1 MATTSYKTGWAK
13 TPEGELFA
21 PITTTNQVLT
31 TDGQDLSMVLTQLQ
45 KNIDG
50 KNMKTETNGQ
60 NKAYLTGVKSSAPES
75 SINSLAFNVNN
86 YIDEKGRLCVS
97 AIRIG
102 DAVLSWDETN
112 QRLAVQYINNI
123 GG

>member
-60 NKAYLTGVKSSAPES
+60 NKAYLTGVKSSAP
-75 SINSLAFNVNN
+75 FNVNN